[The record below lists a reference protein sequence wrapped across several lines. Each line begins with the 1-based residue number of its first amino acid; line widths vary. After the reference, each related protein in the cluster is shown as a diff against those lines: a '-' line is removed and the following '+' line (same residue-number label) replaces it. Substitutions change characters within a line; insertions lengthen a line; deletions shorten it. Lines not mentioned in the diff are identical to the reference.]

1 MKYPVQLMELEKG
14 FNIYVP
20 DTALVKSTY
29 AQLIVSDTQ
38 ALFPFWAKL
47 WASSKVLTQFLVANP
62 KWVQDKVVL
71 EMGAGIGQPSL
82 TIAKEAKE
90 VIISDHNADAV
101 ALIEK
106 NITQLGLTNAKG
118 VLLDWNIF
126 DYSIAADTILLSDI
140 NYAPEAFD
148 PLLKIIMHYIT
159 KGAVIII
166 ATPQRMMGIPF
177 IESWQQY
184 VKHSYTESI
193 MEQEAAV
200 NISLYI
206 LYK

>member
-62 KWVQDKVVL
+62 KWVQGKVVL

-82 TIAKEAKE
+82 TIAKKAKK

-118 VLLDWNIF
+118 VLLDWNTF

-148 PLLKIIMHYIT
+148 PLLKIIMHNIT

-166 ATPQRMMGIPF
+166 ATPQRIMGIPF
-177 IESWQQY
+177 IESLQPY
-184 VKHSYTESI
+184 IKESFTKSI
-193 MEQEAAV
+193 FEEDKEV
-200 NISLYI
+200 FISIYI

>member
-20 DTALVKSTY
+20 DPALVKSNY
-29 AQLIVSDTQ
+29 EQIIVSNVQ

-47 WASSKVLTQFLVANP
+47 WASSKVLTQFLIANP
-62 KWVQDKVVL
+62 KWVQGKLVL

-90 VIISDHNADAV
+90 VFISDHNADAV
-101 ALIEK
+101 ALLEK
-106 NITQLGLTNAKG
+106 NIIQLGLTNAKG
-118 VLLDWNIF
+118 LLLDWNTF
-126 DYSIAADTILLSDI
+126 DYFIAADTILLSDI

-177 IESWQQY
+177 IKSLQPY
-184 VKHSYTESI
+184 IKESI
-193 MEQEAAV
+193 TKSIFEEETEV
-200 NISLYI
+200 FISIYI

>member
-1 MKYPVQLMELEKG
+1 MKYPVQLIELEKG

-29 AQLIVSDTQ
+29 KQLIVSDIQ

-47 WASSKVLTQFLVANP
+47 WASSKVLTQFLIANP
-62 KWVQDKVVL
+62 KWVQGKLVL

-90 VIISDHNADAV
+90 VFISDHNADAV
-101 ALIEK
+101 ALLEK
-106 NITQLGLTNAKG
+106 NIIQLGLTNAKG
-118 VLLDWNIF
+118 LLLDWNTF
-126 DYSIAADTILLSDI
+126 DYFIAADTILLSDI

-177 IESWQQY
+177 IKSLQPY
-184 VKHSYTESI
+184 IKESI
-193 MEQEAAV
+193 TKSIFEEETEV
-200 NISLYI
+200 FISIYI

>member
-1 MKYPVQLMELEKG
+1 MKYPVQLIELEKG
-14 FNIYVP
+14 FNFYVP
-20 DTALVKSTY
+20 DPALVKSTY
-29 AQLIVSDTQ
+29 EQLIVSDIQ

-62 KWVQDKVVL
+62 KWVQGKVVL

-90 VIISDHNADAV
+90 VIISDHNAEAV

-118 VLLDWNIF
+118 VLLDWNTF

-166 ATPQRMMGIPF
+166 ATPQRMMGITF

>member
-1 MKYPVQLMELEKG
+1 MELEKG

-20 DTALVKSTY
+20 DPALVKSNY
-29 AQLIVSDTQ
+29 EQIIVSNVQ

-47 WASSKVLTQFLVANP
+47 WASSKVLTQFLIANP
-62 KWVQDKVVL
+62 KWVQGKLVL

-90 VIISDHNADAV
+90 VFISDHNADAV
-101 ALIEK
+101 ALLEK
-106 NITQLGLTNAKG
+106 NIIQLGLTNAKG
-118 VLLDWNIF
+118 LLLDWNTF
-126 DYSIAADTILLSDI
+126 DYFIAADTILLSDI

-177 IESWQQY
+177 IKSLQPY
-184 VKHSYTESI
+184 IKESI
-193 MEQEAAV
+193 TKSIFEEETEV
-200 NISLYI
+200 FISIYI